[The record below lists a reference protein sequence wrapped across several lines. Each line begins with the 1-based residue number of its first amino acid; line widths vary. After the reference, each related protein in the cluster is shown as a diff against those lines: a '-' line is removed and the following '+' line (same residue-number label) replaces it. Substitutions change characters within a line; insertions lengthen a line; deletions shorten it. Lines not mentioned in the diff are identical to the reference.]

1 MSCVTL
7 VKAALSR
14 VLFGAHALVTV
25 WRVVS
30 QEGDTYWKLGIGIII
45 LFCDGLHALCNRKV
59 FLSIVSQKSEF
70 PNHIETIIN
79 DMILNFQG
87 EELKHFCPSVFIFLA
102 TILPAVWILE
112 LKTDRRELL
121 CLTIENFQGKYNRI
135 ILMRSKFGNNI

>member
-59 FLSIVSQKSEF
+59 FLSIVSQISEF

-79 DMILNFQG
+79 NMILHFLIQ
-87 EELKHFCPSVFIFLA
+87 ELILVHFVVYNGVCNVTCFR
-102 TILPAVWILE
+102 ILSDIYDI
-112 LKTDRRELL
+112 TSN
-121 CLTIENFQGKYNRI
+121 TY
-135 ILMRSKFGNNI
+135 

>member
-59 FLSIVSQKSEF
+59 SYSLLIFMFMSIDTVNENYLITKFF
-70 PNHIETIIN
+70 PT
-79 DMILNFQG
+79 
-87 EELKHFCPSVFIFLA
+87 KHSLICTV
-102 TILPAVWILE
+102 
-112 LKTDRRELL
+112 REK
-121 CLTIENFQGKYNRI
+121 N
-135 ILMRSKFGNNI
+135 

>member
-14 VLFGAHALVTV
+14 FLFGAHALVTV

-59 FLSIVSQKSEF
+59 F
-70 PNHIETIIN
+70 
-79 DMILNFQG
+79 
-87 EELKHFCPSVFIFLA
+87 FIFCD
-102 TILPAVWILE
+102 
-112 LKTDRRELL
+112 DRLW
-121 CLTIENFQGKYNRI
+121 FH
-135 ILMRSKFGNNI
+135 